1 MTTAS
6 PTPSTPSA
14 SGATAAVTSAPATG
28 GMRANRAASFAER
41 RLAPRHTAYVVL
53 GGLVA
58 SLAAPFIWTFIGM
71 GIGMLILV
79 VGFVFI
85 GLAMLLSEGLTRWH
99 RARAANL
106 LGVVIDA
113 PAPSAVE
120 GWRGQLS
127 RLGQAAFWRQLTYNA
142 IIAPTLLAA
151 SAAVIAFSWG
161 GGFALATSPLWR
173 TVGPDAA
180 TVPGGVLQGVG
191 HIWGG
196 TVIGVLLLWLAPW
209 FARGLA
215 ALDLAIAR
223 PMLGETRGEQLTPR
237 VTALEQTRAGV
248 IDAADAER
256 RRIERDLHDGAQQR
270 LTSLA
275 LNLGMARS
283 ALRPDASPEARRAI
297 EEAHDEAKQA
307 LAELRSFVRG
317 LHPAVLDERG
327 LDAALSGIVARS
339 PIPTS
344 LHVVLAE
351 RPPRTLEAVAYFVV
365 SEALTNI
372 AKHSGATAAAVRV
385 TSDGRRLVVEV
396 TDNGHGGA
404 SQGAGS
410 GLTGLAHRVAAV
422 DGTLEVNSPAG
433 GPTVLRAEM
442 PCAS

>member
-1 MTTAS
+1 VSTGTPTTTS
-6 PTPSTPSA
+6 SA
-14 SGATAAVTSAPATG
+14 GHHG
-28 GMRANRAASFAER
+28 RRAER
-41 RLAPRHTAYVVL
+41 WVAPRHTAYVVL
-53 GGLVA
+53 GGLVSA
-58 SLAAPFIWTFIGM
+58 LAAPLLWTLIGL
-71 GIGMLILV
+71 GLGMLVIV
-79 VGFVFI
+79 VGIVFV
-85 GLAMLLSEGLTRWH
+85 GLAVLLSEGLTRWH
-99 RARAANL
+99 RARAASL

-113 PAPSAVE
+113 PPRTGAP

-127 RLGQAAFWRQLTYNA
+127 RLGHAAVWRQLTYNA
-142 IIAPTLLAA
+142 VIAPVLLAA
-151 SAAVIAFSWG
+151 SAVLVAWCWG
-161 GGFALATSPLWR
+161 GGLVLLTAPLWAR
-173 TVGPDAA
+173 VPDAA
-180 TVPGGVLQGVG
+180 AGTPTGILEGVG
-191 HIWGG
+191 RIWGA
-196 TVIGVLLLWLAPW
+196 TVVGFLAILLAPRL
-209 FARGLA
+209 ARALA
-215 ALDLAIAR
+215 WLDVTIAK

-283 ALRPDASPEARRAI
+283 ALPGDATPEARRAI

-339 PIPTS
+339 PVPTS
-344 LHVVLAE
+344 LHVLIGR
-351 RPPRTLEAVAYFVV
+351 RPPRTLEAIAYFVV
-365 SEALTNI
+365 SEALTNV

-385 TSDGRRLVVEV
+385 TADGQHLVVEV
-396 TDNGHGGA
+396 SDNGHGGA
-404 SQGAGS
+404 SQGAGT
-410 GLTGLAHRVAAV
+410 GLTGLASRVAAV
-422 DGTLEVNSPAG
+422 DGILTVTSPVG

>member
-1 MTTAS
+1 M
-6 PTPSTPSA
+6 
-14 SGATAAVTSAPATG
+14 
-28 GMRANRAASFAER
+28 
-41 RLAPRHTAYVVL
+41 L
-53 GGLVA
+53 GGLMA
-58 SLAAPFIWTFIGM
+58 SLAGPLLWVLIGM
-71 GIGMLILV
+71 GIGMLVILV
-79 VGFVFI
+79 GIVFI
-85 GLAMLLSEGLTRWH
+85 VLALVLSEGLTRWH

-113 PAPSAVE
+113 PPAGAP
-120 GWRGQLS
+120 GWRGQLA
-127 RLGQAAFWRQLTYNA
+127 RLGHAAVWRQLAYNA

-151 SAAVIAFSWG
+151 SAALLALSWG
-161 GGFALATSPLWR
+161 GGLVLAASPVWR
-173 TVGPDAA
+173 TVGAESTTA
-180 TVPGGVLQGVG
+180 PGGVLQGVG
-191 HIWGG
+191 RIWGA
-196 TVIGVLLLWLAPW
+196 TVLGFVLIWLAPRL
-209 FARGLA
+209 ARALA
-215 ALDLAIAR
+215 ALDVAIVR
-223 PMLGETRGEQLTPR
+223 PMLGETRGEQLSPR

-283 ALRPDASPEARRAI
+283 TLDPEAPPEARRAI

-339 PIPTS
+339 PVPTS
-344 LHVVLAE
+344 LHVLLAQ

-372 AKHSGATAAAVRV
+372 AKHSGATAASVRV
-385 TSDGRRLVVEV
+385 SSDARRLVVEV
-396 TDNGHGGA
+396 SDNGHGGA

-410 GLTGLAHRVAAV
+410 GLPGLANRVAAV
-422 DGTLEVNSPAG
+422 DGTLVVDSPTG

>member
-1 MTTAS
+1 MAPAPGRPYREWVTTATGS
-6 PTPSTPSA
+6 PPT
-14 SGATAAVTSAPATG
+14 ATAGTRS
-28 GMRANRAASFAER
+28 NRAASLAER
-41 RLAPRHTAYVVL
+41 RLAPRQTAYVVL

-58 SLAAPFIWTFIGM
+58 SLAAPLIWTLIGL
-71 GIGMLILV
+71 GIGMLVLV
-79 VGFVFI
+79 VGVVF
-85 GLAMLLSEGLTRWH
+85 LALVMLLSEGLTRWH

-106 LGVVIDA
+106 LGVVIAA
-113 PAPSAVE
+113 PAPSAVQ
-120 GWRGQLS
+120 GWRGRLA
-127 RLGQAAFWRQLTYNA
+127 RLGEAAFWRQLTYNA
-142 IIAPTLLAA
+142 VIAPTLLAA
-151 SAAVIAFSWG
+151 SAVAIAVSWG
-161 GGFALATSPLWR
+161 GGLVLALSPVWR
-173 TVGPDAA
+173 TVGPEA
-180 TVPGGVLQGVG
+180 GSFLGVMQGVG
-191 HIWGG
+191 RIWVS
-196 TVIGVLLLWLAPW
+196 TVTGVGLLWLAPNL
-209 FARGLA
+209 ARWLA

-223 PMLGETRGEQLTPR
+223 PMLGETRGEVLSPR
-237 VTALEQTRAGV
+237 VTELEQTRAGV

-283 ALRPDASPEARRAI
+283 AMGDDTSPETRKAI
-297 EEAHDEAKQA
+297 AEAHDEAKQA

-339 PIPTS
+339 TVPTS

-385 TSDGRRLVVEV
+385 SSDGRRLVVEV
-396 TDNGHGGA
+396 SDNGHGGA
-404 SQGAGS
+404 SQGTGS
-410 GLTGLAHRVAAV
+410 GLSGLAHRVAAV
-422 DGTLEVNSPAG
+422 DGTLDVNSPAG

>member
-1 MTTAS
+1 VTTA
-6 PTPSTPSA
+6 PSSTS
-14 SGATAAVTSAPATG
+14 TTSATQ
-28 GMRANRAASFAER
+28 RRSRAER
-41 RLAPRHTAYVVL
+41 WFAPSHTAYVVL

-58 SLAAPFIWTFIGM
+58 ALAAPLIWTLIGL
-71 GIGMLILV
+71 GLGMLVIF
-79 VGFVFI
+79 VGVLFI
-85 GLAMLLSEGLTRWH
+85 GLVLLLSEALTRWH

-113 PAPSAVE
+113 PAATGMP
-120 GWRGQLS
+120 GWRGQLG
-127 RLGQAAFWRQLTYNA
+127 RLGHAAYWRQLTYNA
-142 IIAPTLLAA
+142 IIAPTVLTA
-151 SAAVIAFSWG
+151 SAAVIALAWG
-161 GGFALATSPLWR
+161 GGLVLALSPLWR
-173 TVGPDAA
+173 TVGPTDA
-180 TVPGGVLQGVG
+180 GSFLGVMQGVG
-191 HIWGG
+191 RIWVP
-196 TVIGVLLLWLAPW
+196 TVTGLVFLWLAPRL
-209 FARGLA
+209 ARWLA
-215 ALDLAIAR
+215 ALDLAIAK
-223 PMLGETRGEQLTPR
+223 PMLGATRGEQLSPR

-283 ALRPDASPEARRAI
+283 TLRDDASPESRRAI

-339 PIPTS
+339 PVPTS
-344 LHVVLAE
+344 LHVLLAQ

-372 AKHSGATAAAVRV
+372 AKHSGATAASVRV
-385 TSDGRRLVVEV
+385 TSDSRRLVVEV
-396 TDNGHGGA
+396 SDNGHGGA

-410 GLTGLAHRVAAV
+410 GLSGLSSRVAAV
-422 DGTLEVNSPAG
+422 DGTLVVSSPPG